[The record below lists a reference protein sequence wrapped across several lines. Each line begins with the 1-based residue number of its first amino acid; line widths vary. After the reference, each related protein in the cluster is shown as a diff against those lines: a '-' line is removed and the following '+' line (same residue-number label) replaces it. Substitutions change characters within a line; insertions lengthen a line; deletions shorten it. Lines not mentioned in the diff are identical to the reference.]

1 MGLSLLLGPFVITT
15 PLSALLIF
23 GMAGFGYTA
32 YTANSLAFPADVV
45 PKSAAASVWGL
56 ACVGTGLGG
65 ALFQSLSGL
74 VLKTYSG
81 TLGYAAAYNM
91 LFIGFGVFALIGL
104 LIMMLFMGPLVKNK
118 ELHQYVEGD
127 TVPALQL

>member
-1 MGLSLLLGPFVITT
+1 MGISLLLGPFVITT
-15 PLSALLIF
+15 PLSALLVF

-65 ALFQSLSGL
+65 ALFQSLSGV
-74 VLKTYSG
+74 VLS
-81 TLGYAAAYNM
+81 LGYAAAYNI
-91 LFIGFGVFALIGL
+91 LFIGFGAVALIGL
-104 LIMMLFMGPLVKNK
+104 LIMLLFMGPLVKSK

-127 TVPALQL
+127 LTPVSPI